1 MQPITSEY
9 LSASAGSGKTYRLSQ
24 RFCRLV
30 MAGVPPEEICA
41 LTFTRPATR
50 EIFSAVIKRL
60 LEDKTLDGDTS
71 FTRAEALA
79 RVLAVLPQL
88 QISTID
94 AFSAKVA
101 RLFAYEIGLD
111 PAFSLYD
118 GGNSPEARAL
128 VREMLSRAFQQ
139 TDQQSADELLATFD
153 IQDRALA
160 ESRPLSQQWKD
171 FWAKYASVLE
181 DHPDGWGEIKRL
193 GACLQSRCDDALSL
207 VEKARALVERLSDTG
222 TVEKRAIK
230 KLHDLLS
237 GYHAEV
243 TSLRQLKAI
252 WAEKGGGDWKDSP
265 LFQDCAESH
274 GFTYYKKSVTLDE
287 DLSKCFE
294 ALWYDLITRD
304 LEQASRHTRALH
316 RALAALKRAEKQLLD
331 ERSMVS
337 FDTIT
342 RTLAAKIGG
351 NLSVRDANAFYV
363 AYRLDSAI
371 RHLMIDEFQDTST
384 AQWQVLSGVANELA
398 EEKDS
403 TFFYVGDTKQ
413 SIYAWRG
420 GDPTLFAD
428 TTRLPDI
435 PAGAPLVNS
444 YRSVQ
449 TVIDFVNR
457 VMKLNLSAITNKDL
471 EWQRPSLEKWNQ
483 NWDDHTSAIKGAGY
497 VQLVS
502 LGGNKSVWIANAAR
516 MIAARWRQLSKKKLS
531 IAVMA
536 ATNTV
541 LQGDEGLLSYLRQE
555 GVPCAIDGKR
565 NIAETP
571 IGTLVLHLLQWM
583 ADPRSTFYRGIAT
596 LLGIVTEDDAKTLNA
611 WSKLINKGGFTL
623 WLDFLFGEEQ
633 PIRKQLSAM
642 DLTVLDAI
650 RHSFEQFDQEGKI
663 EPAEARTVLDALQVP
678 CSADENVVN
687 LMTMHHSKGL
697 TFDVVFSI
705 FSGDIASDSRVDY
718 EVGEDWVLER
728 PVLSETYQY
737 TPALEEARQQRKNAR
752 IYDILCMSYVA
763 ITRARFEQVVLAPT
777 KDASNL
783 SKRAGW
789 LYEQFPDAY
798 TPTCEGLADTTVDL
812 LPAGKDVTAINHYC
826 DGDVNWW
833 QTHEDRVT
841 TETPTTETFTWKRE
855 DVNDALEVDLPSEHA
870 KAKSISDMLG
880 LHATSARTFG
890 TSFHEE
896 LSAIEWTETP
906 PKGLFPEVFRKP
918 TDETCELWRERP
930 FSVCLKAAEG
940 NSYMA
945 GQFDRVHLFPERRS
959 AIIYDYKT
967 SYSAEVTSAYREQ
980 LGKYRQALAVLT
992 GYDVADIRTILLFTR
1007 HHQAIEVT
1015 YE

>member
-1 MQPITSEY
+1 
-9 LSASAGSGKTYRLSQ
+9 
-24 RFCRLV
+24 

-60 LEDKTLDGDTS
+60 LEDETLDGDTR

-101 RLFAYEIGLD
+101 RLFAYEVGID

-128 VREMLSRAFQQ
+128 IREMLSRAFHH
-139 TDQQSADELLATFD
+139 TDQHSAEELLATFD

-171 FWAKYASVLE
+171 FWVKYAYVLE
-181 DHPDGWGEIKRL
+181 DHPDGWGEIQRL
-193 GACLQSRCDDALSL
+193 GTYLQTRCNNAQEIVAQAREL
-207 VEKARALVERLSDTG
+207 VEELKEAG
-222 TVEKRAIK
+222 TIDKRAIK
-230 KLHDLLS
+230 KLESLLDE
-237 GYHAEV
+237 YHAD
-243 TSLRQLKAI
+243 TPSLRQLKAL
-252 WAEKGGGDWKDSP
+252 WKSDWKGSSY
-265 LFQDCAESH
+265 FKACAEDA
-274 GFTYYKKSVTLDE
+274 GFTYYKNLVELGPE
-287 DLSKCFE
+287 LSRCFKV
-294 ALWYDLITRD
+294 LWDDLITRD
-304 LEQASRHTRALH
+304 LEQASRHTRALY
-316 RALAALKRAEKQLLD
+316 RALASLRRAEKQLLD

-351 NLSVRDANAFYV
+351 KLSVRDANAFYV

-384 AQWQVLSGVANELA
+384 AQWQVLSGVAHELA
-398 EEKDS
+398 EETDS

-428 TTRLPDI
+428 TTRLPEI
-435 PAGAPLVNS
+435 PAGEPLINS

-457 VMKLNLSAITNKDL
+457 VMKLDQSACIGKDL
-471 EWQRPSLEKWNQ
+471 DWQIPSLETWNQ
-483 NWDDHTSAIKGAGY
+483 NWEDHTSAIKGAGY

-502 LGGNKSVWIANAAR
+502 LGGNRNEWIVNAAR

-536 ATNTV
+536 ATNTI
-541 LQGDEGLLSYLRQE
+541 LQGENGLLAYLRQE
-555 GVPCAIDGKR
+555 GVPCAVDGKR
-565 NIAETP
+565 NIVETP

-583 ADPRSTFYRGIAT
+583 ADPRATFYRGIAE
-596 LLGIVTEDDAKTLNA
+596 LLGIVTEDDVKTLNS
-611 WSKLINKGGFTL
+611 WVKLINKGGFTL
-623 WLDFLFGEEQ
+623 WLDALFGDAQ
-633 PIRKQLSAM
+633 PIHQQLSAM

-650 RHSFEQFDQEGKI
+650 RHAFEKLDQEGKI
-663 EPAEARTVLDALQVP
+663 EPAEARVILEALQVP

-705 FSGDIASDSRVDY
+705 FSGDIASDRMVDY

-728 PVLSETYQY
+728 PVLNDTYHY

-752 IYDILCMSYVA
+752 MYDILCMSYVA
-763 ITRARFEQVVLAPT
+763 ITRARFEQIVLAPT
-777 KDASNL
+777 KDAKSL
-783 SKRAGW
+783 STRAGW
-789 LYEQFPDAY
+789 LYEQFPNPF
-798 TPTCEGLADTTVDL
+798 TPACDGLADTSVEL
-812 LPAGKDVTAINHYC
+812 LKVEKDIVAINHYS

-833 QTHEDRVT
+833 QTREDRVT
-841 TETPTTETFTWKRE
+841 KESPATEAFVWKRE
-855 DVNDALEVDLPSEHA
+855 DANDALEVDLPSEHA

-880 LHATSARTFG
+880 LHATTARTFG